1 VQAEVTP
8 RRRRLR
14 RIWRRAGIACVV
26 LLAAALTLPR
36 VRRALDPQRERAHLE
51 RAPVYV
57 MPNGERRRAIAVTRG
72 DPATIDDARGDRAL
86 WWWCGILAAVVVAGA
101 VAQSVSVKLGD
112 DEDES

>member
-1 VQAEVTP
+1 MTP

-14 RIWRRAGIACVV
+14 RIWRRAGIACLV
-26 LLAAALTLPR
+26 LLAAALVLPR
-36 VRRALDPQRERAHLE
+36 VQRALDPQRARTHLE

-57 MPNGERRRAIAVTRG
+57 MPNGERRPAITVTRA
-72 DPATIDDARGDRAL
+72 DSTPIAASRGDRAL

>member
-1 VQAEVTP
+1 
-8 RRRRLR
+8 
-14 RIWRRAGIACVV
+14 
-26 LLAAALTLPR
+26 
-36 VRRALDPQRERAHLE
+36 
-51 RAPVYV
+51 
-57 MPNGERRRAIAVTRG
+57 VTRG